1 MSSTGRRGS
10 GSPGRPWY
18 VARWGYRRSAT
29 AHRYHRR
36 RYRRLGGR
44 LRRAFVTRAVSRA
57 LHAGGTEAGIVLDFA
72 CGSGIASHA
81 LARAGRRVVGL
92 DISMS
97 MLQLARTL
105 SPGPAATAWVCGDIE
120 RPPFRSDAAA
130 AVMCLRF
137 FAHMPTDHW
146 ESVLRA
152 LASLTAGPI
161 VIGLPMRRSSKH
173 WWRAFKRRLGINA
186 KRRPIF
192 RASEIA
198 PILSRAGLA
207 LTGRLW
213 QSPFTDTA
221 LVIARRPAIDAPQS
235 RAQERTRRPWSP
247 VRVSA

>member
-1 MSSTGRRGS
+1 M
-10 GSPGRPWY
+10 
-18 VARWGYRRSAT
+18 
-29 AHRYHRR
+29 
-36 RYRRLGGR
+36 
-44 LRRAFVTRAVSRA
+44 
-57 LHAGGTEAGIVLDFA
+57 VLDFA

-81 LARAGRRVVGL
+81 LARAGTRVVGV

-97 MLQLARTL
+97 MLQLARAL

-120 RPPFRSDAAA
+120 QPPFRSDAVA

-137 FAHMPTDHW
+137 FAHLPTGHW

-173 WWRAFKRRLGINA
+173 RWRAFKRRLGINA

-192 RASEIA
+192 RASDVA
-198 PILSRAGLA
+198 PILSSAGLELA
-207 LTGRLW
+207 GRLW

-221 LVIARRPAIDAPQS
+221 LLIARRLGADAARPRLQG
-235 RAQERTRRPWSP
+235 RACRPPSQAA
-247 VRVSA
+247 VSM

>member
-1 MSSTGRRGS
+1 
-10 GSPGRPWY
+10 
-18 VARWGYRRSAT
+18 
-29 AHRYHRR
+29 
-36 RYRRLGGR
+36 
-44 LRRAFVTRAVSRA
+44 VTRAVSRA
-57 LHAGGTEAGIVLDFA
+57 LHRGGTEGGIVLDFA

-81 LARAGRRVVGL
+81 LALAGRRVVGL

-105 SPGPAATAWVCGDIE
+105 SPAPAAAWVCGDIE

-130 AVMCLRF
+130 AVICLRF
-137 FAHMPTDHW
+137 FPHMPTDHW
-146 ESVLRA
+146 EAVLRA

-173 WWRAFKRRLGINA
+173 WWRAFKRRLGANA

-198 PILSRAGLA
+198 PILSRAGLE
-207 LTGRLW
+207 LTGHLW

-221 LVIARRPAIDAPQS
+221 LVIARRPATDTPQS
-235 RAQERTRRPWSP
+235 GAQERTCRPWSP
-247 VRVSA
+247 ARVSA